1 MAATTVAETGVLTEP
16 VGDALLLRTAAEDP
30 DPVVRLVGSLPAE
43 TDRVTVVSTPQVTA
57 LPQFFVVLSRVLG
70 AELGGSAD
78 GIRLLPLGEY
88 ADRSVVDR
96 AARGLAERIGQAVT
110 IPRDPLPG
118 DQTGWTGPY
127 EWRVY
132 PPGRPAGTGQDWP
145 APAPPTR
152 AVPPGVRTA
161 TGWSLLDTGSP
172 VTGSPATG
180 SAAAGFVVEIEVGA
194 TGFRNAGRPVPPATL
209 ATLLTTVRDDDPRP
223 VVLVVTGTTPT
234 GSAAAGLIFGGLA
247 TALGEPILVCT
258 GTVIAADDG
267 TLTTTTTFHRWP
279 PRNGPTTPR
288 PQEIG
293 ATLSVDPDPDG
304 PAASDEPMPVAL
316 DPASIIE
323 LRDGDRWRV
332 PTAVDPARWSA
343 PVPAGRAVPPDRL
356 PPALGE
362 GRPSAPASDP
372 TIITEPHRVDPS
384 DQTEAD
390 SARLATDIPVTVPVS
405 PSPTG
410 PAGQAPVHGPP
421 PGPPVVTSDG
431 PTGGTPPVVPGES
444 GSPTPPPGP
453 TGPDDTHPEAP
464 PGPAPSRAVAR
475 RLDDRWG
482 PDDRTRLRQV
492 LDGRYDGY
500 ARMVTRVLAE
510 EPGLRAA
517 GAAADVVAALVAL
530 CAYGGS
536 ERDRINDALRGGP
549 DGVPELLLLARG
561 ARHGLRRLPTVL
573 GPVHAHGEVPSP
585 ILDGYQPGDELVE
598 PAFVDVDLV
607 RRPTS
612 AATVEFAIWSATA
625 RRVDRFGSGALFP
638 PGSRFVVLA
647 VDPADTP
654 GRPSRVLLGD
664 LAGAGPQPAR
674 TVGRMRDRL
683 RQAQEQ
689 HVPPPSDAIDP
700 HGTSRLLRFAPGLH
714 DDGRRLVP
722 EPSEATGPASDPE
735 RGGTRP

>member
-1 MAATTVAETGVLTEP
+1 MASTRAAVGGVLTES

-43 TDRVTVVSTPQVTA
+43 ADQITVVSTPQVTA

-145 APAPPTR
+145 APTPPTR

-172 VTGSPATG
+172 VAGSPATG
-180 SAAAGFVVEIEVGA
+180 SAAAGFVVQIEVGA
-194 TGFRNAGRPVPPATL
+194 TGFRIAGRPVPPATL

-234 GSAAAGLIFGGLA
+234 GPAAAGLIFGGLA
-247 TALGEPILVCT
+247 AALGEPILVCT
-258 GTVIAADDG
+258 GTVTAADDG

-316 DPASIIE
+316 DPATIIE

-332 PTAVDPARWSA
+332 PTAVDPAR
-343 PVPAGRAVPPDRL
+343 
-356 PPALGE
+356 
-362 GRPSAPASDP
+362 
-372 TIITEPHRVDPS
+372 
-384 DQTEAD
+384 
-390 SARLATDIPVTVPVS
+390 LATDIPVTVPAS
-405 PSPTG
+405 PSPSPSPRPSPTG
-410 PAGQAPVHGPP
+410 PAPVHGPP
-421 PGPPVVTSDG
+421 PVPPVVTS
-431 PTGGTPPVVPGES
+431 GGRTAGAPPVVPGES
-444 GSPTPPPGP
+444 GSPTPRPGP
-453 TGPDDTHPEAP
+453 TGPDHTHPEAP

-585 ILDGYQPGDELVE
+585 ILDRYQPGDELVE

-654 GRPSRVLLGD
+654 GRPPRVLLGD

-689 HVPPPSDAIDP
+689 HVPPPSDATDP